1 MGVEQVLFTSLIYM
15 AAKKLILPKYKLKG
29 AIIIFIIYAYYLL
42 KTHSDMQEPNVYEKL
57 QIPRYLSTKEINQS
71 YKKELITKHPDKSAS
86 PNAEKEFREMKE
98 LYDHIKSPE
107 NRKNYEKFGRN
118 PRHEVILSAAGFYIS
133 WIFVSNGIYFSKIS
147 RSGRILLCIISI
159 IGVLEAVVFPNI
171 LDFNF
176 YWPKF
181 TVFEVLTLTK
191 AVIPSVC
198 FLLNSIENLRIQ
210 DVDENFDKSLNELV
224 NDTGKEII
232 QALISLQGNGVLD
245 AYVNAAKNDARAKY
259 NTTWRSDIITFL
271 IFLFVITR

>member
-1 MGVEQVLFTSLIYM
+1 MGVEQVLYTSLIYM
-15 AAKKLILPKYKLKG
+15 AAKKLILPRFKLNG
-29 AIIIFIIYAYYLL
+29 AIIIFIIYGYYLL
-42 KTHSDMQEPNVYEKL
+42 KTYSDMQEPNVYDML

-71 YKKELITKHPDKSAS
+71 YKRELITKHPDKSTS
-86 PNAEKEFREMKE
+86 SNAEKEFREMKE
-98 LYDHIKSPE
+98 LYDHIKSSE

-118 PRHEVILSAAGFYIS
+118 PRHEVILGAAGFYIS

-159 IGVLEAVVFPNI
+159 IGVLEAVVFPTF

-181 TVFEVLTLTK
+181 TVFEILTLTK

-198 FLLNSIENLRIQ
+198 FFLNSIENLRIQ
-210 DVDENFDKSLNELV
+210 ELDENFDKSLNELV

-232 QALISLQGNGVLD
+232 EVLINLEGSNLLD
-245 AYVNAAKNDARAKY
+245 NYICAAKNDARAKY
-259 NTTWRSDIITFL
+259 NTTWKSEIIPIL
-271 IFLFVITR
+271 IFLFIITR